1 MIAEPTKDRGAVGNG
16 ALASMRKRFELLSP
30 VLDERGQRW
39 WGGSEA
45 LVYGR
50 GGVVLVHEA
59 TGMSRLTI
67 SAGIRE
73 IAAQA
78 ASGAEPERRLRRS
91 GGGRKRLVE
100 KQPGLVEA
108 LDALVNP
115 ATRGDPMSPLM
126 WTSKSVRHLAREL
139 VAQGYTISVDSVSA
153 LLNERGYSL
162 QGTLKTLEG
171 RQHPDRDAQFQH
183 IAAQSAEFMAAG
195 QPVVSLDTKKKELV
209 GPFRNGGKEYQPK
222 GCPEKVRV
230 HDFKDPEL
238 GKAIPYGI
246 YDLSRNTGWVN
257 VGIDHD
263 TAAFAVEST
272 RRWWLSMG
280 AEAYP
285 EAKRLMI
292 TADCGGSNGYRTRAW
307 KYELQRFADESR
319 LEITVCHFPPGTSK
333 WNKVEHRLFCHITLN
348 WRGRPLT
355 NHETIVN
362 LIGGTTTSKGLR
374 VQAVLDTGTYPLG
387 IKPSKQEMAAL
398 ALKPA
403 EFHGEWNYTFLP
415 RLPLADVTP
424 NVTVGNIVG

>member
-1 MIAEPTKDRGAVGNG
+1 MMAEPTKDRGALGNA
-16 ALASMRKRFELLSP
+16 ALQAMRKRFELLRP

-67 SAGIRE
+67 RAGLRE

-78 ASGAEPERRLRRS
+78 VSGAEPGRRMRRS

-100 KQPGLVEA
+100 KQPGLIEA

-115 ATRGDPMSPLM
+115 ATRGDPMSPLK

-139 VAQGYTISVDSVSA
+139 GAQGYTISADSVSA
-153 LLNERGYSL
+153 LLNEKGYSL

-183 IAAQSAEFMAAG
+183 IAAQSAEFMAAD

-222 GCPEKVRV
+222 GRPEKVRV
-230 HDFKDPEL
+230 HDFKDPDL

-263 TAAFAVEST
+263 TAAFAVESM
-272 RRWWLSMG
+272 RRWWWSMG
-280 AEAYP
+280 AETYP

-292 TADCGGSNGYRTRAW
+292 TADCGGSNGNRTRAW

-333 WNKVEHRLFCHITLN
+333 WNKVEHRLFCHITQN

-355 NHETIVN
+355 NHETIVS

-374 VQAVLDTGTYPLG
+374 VQAVLDTGKYPLG
-387 IKPSKQEMAAL
+387 KKPSKQEMAAL

-415 RLPLADVTP
+415 RPPLADVTP